1 MSVLNEIPALGPSS
15 SYCVARRWMWTSCAD
30 TDTLNLEGG
39 GGGGGGGGTA
49 GCRTGNFGKRSQQKA
64 SVLQKMF
71 SMMFFS

>member
-39 GGGGGGGGTA
+39 GGGGGEGRRGA
-49 GCRTGNFGKRSQQKA
+49 ESAILENVASKRHVCSKRCF
-64 SVLQKMF
+64 L
-71 SMMFFS
+71 